1 MIGLCGIVR
10 SWLFGENEVMN
21 NCAIDFDRLLAAA
34 IEAAETAGKMIAQSR
49 PQNVQRKEGG
59 ESLASQVLTEVDE
72 KAQQLILEI
81 LAHTFK
87 EFDLALLTE
96 ESEDDQSR
104 LEKEFFWCIDPI
116 DGTLP
121 FIDGIPGYSVSIAL
135 VARDGTPHIGVVYDP
150 VEHNCWH
157 AIRDG
162 GVFKNGQ
169 PWQAGRL
176 RYDPATVSQ
185 ASRLQ
190 LITDRS
196 FRDHPKFFQCLEKLG
211 LGEAS
216 QVRMT
221 GGAAM
226 NAIWVLENA
235 PACYFKFPK
244 GGNGGGSIWDFAA
257 TACLFAEAGAVA
269 TDFFGA
275 PLDLNR
281 ADSTFMNHRGI
292 LYATDDE
299 LAQKIRLL

>member
-1 MIGLCGIVR
+1 
-10 SWLFGENEVMN
+10 MN
-21 NCAIDFDRLLAAA
+21 FDQLLVAA
-34 IEAAETAGKMIAQSR
+34 IEAAEVAGKMIAESR
-49 PQNVQRKEGG
+49 PQHVTRKEGG

-72 KAQQLILEI
+72 KSQQMILEI
-81 LAHTFK
+81 LAPTFA

-96 ESEDDQSR
+96 ESEDDHSR
-104 LEKEFFWCIDPI
+104 FEKEFFWCIDPI

-157 AIRDG
+157 AMKG
-162 GVFKNGQ
+162 GGIFKNGQ
-169 PWQAGRL
+169 PWLFRDHG
-176 RYDPATVSQ
+176 
-185 ASRLQ
+185 SRLQ

-196 FRDHPKFFQCLEKLG
+196 FKDHPKFFQCLEKLE
-211 LGEAS
+211 LYEAA

-244 GGNGGGSIWDFAA
+244 VGKGGGSLWDFAA
-257 TACLFAEAGAVA
+257 TACLFEEAGAVA
-269 TDFFGA
+269 TDFFGD

-292 LYATDDE
+292 LFATDDE

>member
-1 MIGLCGIVR
+1 
-10 SWLFGENEVMN
+10 MN
-21 NCAIDFDRLLAAA
+21 FDQLLVAA
-34 IEAAETAGKMIAQSR
+34 IEAAETAGKMIARTR

-72 KAQQLILEI
+72 KSQQMILEI
-81 LAHTFK
+81 LAPTFA

-96 ESEDDQSR
+96 ESEDDHSR
-104 LEKEFFWCIDPI
+104 FEKEFFWCIDPI

-135 VARDGTPHIGVVYDP
+135 VARDGTPHIGVIYDP

-157 AIRDG
+157 AMKG
-162 GVFKNGQ
+162 GGIFKNGQ
-169 PWQAGRL
+169 PWLFRDHG
-176 RYDPATVSQ
+176 
-185 ASRLQ
+185 SRLQ

-196 FRDHPKFFQCLEKLG
+196 FKNHPRFFQCLEKLE
-211 LGEAS
+211 LDEAA

-244 GGNGGGSIWDFAA
+244 VGKGGGSLWDFAA
-257 TACLFAEAGAVA
+257 TACLFEEAGAVA
-269 TDFFGA
+269 TDFFGD

-292 LYATDDE
+292 LFATDDE

>member
-1 MIGLCGIVR
+1 M
-10 SWLFGENEVMN
+10 
-21 NCAIDFDRLLAAA
+21 DFDKLLATT
-34 IEAAETAGKMIAQSR
+34 IEAAKTAGKMIAESR
-49 PQNVQRKEGG
+49 PQHVTRKEGG

-72 KAQQLILEI
+72 KSQRMILEI
-81 LAHTFK
+81 LKPTIE
-87 EFDLALLTE
+87 EFDLALLAE
-96 ESEDDQSR
+96 ESEDDHSR
-104 LEKEFFWCIDPI
+104 FEKEYFWCIDPI

-157 AIRDG
+157 AVRG
-162 GVFKNGQ
+162 GGIFKNSK
-169 PWQAGRL
+169 PWKL
-176 RYDPATVSQ
+176 RDHGTP
-185 ASRLQ
+185 LQ

-196 FRDHPKFFQCLEKLG
+196 FKNNPRFFQTLEKLE
-211 LGEAS
+211 LDEHS

-226 NAIWVLENA
+226 NAVWVLENA

-244 GGNGGGSIWDFAA
+244 LGKGGGSIWDFAA

-269 TDFFGA
+269 TDFAGN

-292 LYATDDE
+292 LFATDAQ
-299 LAQKIRLL
+299 LAEQIKNRLR